1 MVIVGVGVI
10 IFIAV
15 NSLMLGGASK
25 DKRTDVTLSNSNG
38 GQEAVTK
45 NTADSDLNATNT
57 PISREELAQGLSVL
71 SSTDISIPNYLTTS
85 QYEKIIASSTLSK
98 EQVAVHLAGDAGN
111 ADYSHILGQLFQ
123 AGPAFLMRGGE
134 AGIQIFVPYIENVL
148 DDNLAPQG
156 NSLVRVYIDSI
167 TDKSGKNILNTNSPF
182 EQNNFFNQLSF
193 AVIPALSEQT
203 DKYYKAERTLR
214 LKGDQVSIVQDVKQ
228 ISGSVVLNLPVA
240 MASSTLSLDQ
250 IVTKS
255 KIKVGNVQV
264 GVTNIK
270 DGAMYLEIKGSAKS
284 MIYVKCF
291 NQNGRLIATSVIPEI
306 DPEKFVG
313 SGFDTHNIVNFDLS
327 EQVDHV
333 EVYAPSQI
341 VSKKYHFAI

>member
-1 MVIVGVGVI
+1 M
-10 IFIAV
+10 
-15 NSLMLGGASK
+15 
-25 DKRTDVTLSNSNG
+25 
-38 GQEAVTK
+38 
-45 NTADSDLNATNT
+45 TA
-57 PISREELAQGLSVL
+57 
-71 SSTDISIPNYLTTS
+71 S

-98 EQVAVHLAGDAGN
+98 EQIAIHLAGDAN
-111 ADYSHILGQLFQ
+111 NPEYSHTTSQIFK

-134 AGIQIFVPYIENVL
+134 AGIQIFMPYIENVL
-148 DDNLAPQG
+148 DDNLAGQG

-167 TDKSGKNILNTNSPF
+167 TDKSGKNILNTGSPF

-193 AVIPALSEQT
+193 EVIPAFSEKT
-203 DKYYKAERTLR
+203 DKYYKADRTLR
-214 LKGDQVSIVQDVKQ
+214 LKGEQVSIVEDVKQ
-228 ISGSVVLNLPVA
+228 ISGSVVLNLPVE

-264 GVTNIK
+264 GVSDIK
-270 DGAMYLEIKGSAKS
+270 DGAIYLKIKGNSKS
-284 MIYVKCF
+284 MIYIKCF

-313 SGFDTHNIVNFDLS
+313 SGFDTQNIVNFNLP
-327 EQVDHV
+327 EQVDHI
-333 EVYAPSQI
+333 EIYAPSEI